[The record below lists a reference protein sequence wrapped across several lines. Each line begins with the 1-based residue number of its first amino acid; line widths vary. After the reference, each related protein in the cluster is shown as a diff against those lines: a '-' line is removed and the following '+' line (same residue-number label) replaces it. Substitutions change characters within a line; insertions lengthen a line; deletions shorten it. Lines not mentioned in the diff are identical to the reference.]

1 MPVAV
6 IDAIPEDVYEIREV
20 QKVTWIDTY
29 PNPELGISREDIIER
44 FKSTPE
50 SQAKLEKRKA
60 TFYDY
65 PQFHTWVAKDG
76 DKIIGFCIANSE
88 EYRIQ
93 AIYVLPNYQGQGIG
107 KRLMQESL
115 NWLDSKKDI
124 YVNVAS
130 YNKKAIK
137 FYENFFGFV
146 ESARPIH
153 SEVCKLP
160 SGAVIPEIEL
170 VKKA

>member
-1 MPVAV
+1 MSIEV
-6 IDAIPEDVYEIREV
+6 IDTIPEDVYGIRDV
-20 QKVTWIDTY
+20 QKETWIDTY

-44 FKSTPE
+44 FKNTPE
-50 SQAKLEKRKA
+50 AQAKLEKRKA
-60 TFYDY
+60 TFYDS
-65 PQFHTWVAKDG
+65 PQIHTLVAKDE

-88 EYRIQ
+88 ENRIQ
-93 AIYVLPNYQGQGIG
+93 AIYVLPSCQGQGVG
-107 KRLMQESL
+107 KKLMQEGL